1 MNSKIKITGVRLTLT
16 AHDWQ
21 LYPGPGADHVAEK
34 LNAAIAENVAEGRIT
49 TRRAAE
55 AVMAEHS
62 RFGATD
68 TEPRW
73 VLHDLLDDIFGKE
86 EDR

>member
-1 MNSKIKITGVRLTLT
+1 MNTKIQITGVRLTLT
-16 AHDWQ
+16 ARDWQ
-21 LYPGPGADHVAEK
+21 LYPGADHVARQ

-86 EDR
+86 N

>member
-1 MNSKIKITGVRLTLT
+1 MNRKITITGVKLALD
-16 AHDWQ
+16 ANDWQ
-21 LYPGPGADHVAEK
+21 LYPGAEHVAAAI
-34 LNAAIAENVAEGRIT
+34 NAAVAENVAEGRIT

-73 VLHDLLDDIFGKE
+73 VLHDLLDAIFGKE
-86 EDR
+86 D